1 MAEHTRATTLRLR
14 VRLQPRASRD
24 RIVGW
29 HGAVLKI
36 QVHAPPVENAA
47 NAALVE
53 VLARTLAVPRRA
65 VRIVQGGASR
75 DKVIEIGGVDPV
87 ACQRRLDEV
96 LQTLALVDKGKSH
109 G

>member
-1 MAEHTRATTLRLR
+1 MAAHGRTTTLRLR
-14 VRLQPRASRD
+14 VHLQPRASRD

-29 HGAVLKI
+29 HGTALKI

-47 NAALVE
+47 NAALVDM
-53 VLARTLAVPRRA
+53 LARTLAVPRRA
-65 VRIVQGGASR
+65 VQIVHGGASR

-87 ACQRRLDEV
+87 ACQRRLDAA
-96 LQTLALVDKGKSH
+96 LQARVDKGKSH

>member
-29 HGAVLKI
+29 HGTALKI
-36 QVHAPPVENAA
+36 QVHAPPAENAA
-47 NAALVE
+47 NAALVDM
-53 VLARTLAVPRRA
+53 LARTLAVPRRA
-65 VRIVQGGASR
+65 VHIVHGGASR
-75 DKVIEIGGVDPV
+75 DKVIEIGGVDPAV
-87 ACQRRLDEV
+87 CQRRLDAV
-96 LQTLALVDKGKSH
+96 LQALVDKGRSH

>member
-1 MAEHTRATTLRLR
+1 MERPANVRLH

-29 HGAVLKI
+29 HGEALKI

-47 NAALVE
+47 NAALVDL
-53 VLARTLAVPRRA
+53 LARTLAVPRRA
-65 VRIVQGGASR
+65 VQIVHGGTSR
-75 DKVIEIGGVDPV
+75 AKVIEIGGVDPV
-87 ACQRRLDEV
+87 TCRRRLDAA
-96 LQTLALVDKGKSH
+96 LQPHVDKGKSR